1 MRKLISESRKL
12 EKSARE
18 LQRRRINWRMVTKNQ
33 IEGYF
38 KEICGAAKEHSYP
51 FSMVWSVH
59 DETENEETVQ
69 LSSGVN
75 KTGVVEKIDKPDA
88 KGWKAEAEKGAAL
101 VASFASN
108 GTVAFIIY
116 PYKSERYS
124 RNEDNIILYH
134 NLSPDDVTGKLVKG
148 CISNYLLYVRSSS
161 VYGGYSSSFLDF
173 IRINMMIAVDI
184 RNRKNLYRTAYSML
198 AEWSK
203 IIGAGIVGYVVAVL
217 TRGS

>member
-1 MRKLISESRKL
+1 MKKLISESRKL

-18 LQRRRINWRMVTKNQ
+18 LKRRRLNWRNVTKNQ
-33 IEGYF
+33 IESYF
-38 KEICGAAKEHSYP
+38 KEVCGAAKEHSYP
-51 FSMVWSVH
+51 FFMTWSVH

-108 GTVAFIIY
+108 GSVAFIIY

-124 RNEDNIILYH
+124 RNEDNIILYY
-134 NLSPDDVTGKLVKG
+134 NLSPDAVTSKLVKS
-148 CISNYLLYVRSSS
+148 CVSKYLLYVRNSSI
-161 VYGGYSSSFLDF
+161 YGGYSSSFLDF
-173 IRINMMIAVDI
+173 IRINIMIAVDI

-203 IIGAGIVGYVVAVL
+203 IIGAGIVGYIVAVL
-217 TRGS
+217 TRGP